1 MTNIQ
6 DDQLVNQQPGDNAAK
21 MADDAQETR
30 PKPSK
35 ADVDELINQLEALH
49 QEIAAK
55 TVKPASENTEKE
67 DEPVKLEAPP
77 TIPALTSS
85 DEPQL
90 AADNPISAA
99 TPTTENKP
107 TSDVD
112 LDQFIND
119 LETKIAEKNGNDNQ
133 ELSFSEKVRQTTDM
147 LKQNEADIKPEEPE
161 ISPPTAIKEETPH
174 LQENSVTENFNQRRP
189 SLDLSGVNQV
199 EPPTL
204 TLNNGQLEENKTEMH
219 NPELQIPPT
228 EMPVETPVEKPVEP
242 VATPIA
248 EVENTDE
255 EALENQNIFTML
267 DIKDQDETER
277 EKFLEELENLIWDN
291 FIEVELPLLLNSEE
305 KNQAD
310 QILADTSK
318 TEDER
323 KEALLVYL
331 EKFIPNL
338 DEVMYKKALTLKK
351 EMVEERLAKMRRQA
365 DEEHNL
371 NLMADLDQIQELI
384 KAGRYKTAVELL
396 NKN

>member
-228 EMPVETPVEKPVEP
+228 EMPVETPVEKPVKP

-351 EMVEERLAKMRRQA
+351 EMFEERLAKMRRQA

>member
-35 ADVDELINQLEALH
+35 DDVDELINQLEALH

-351 EMVEERLAKMRRQA
+351 EMFEERLAKMRRQA

>member
-242 VATPIA
+242 VATLIA

-351 EMVEERLAKMRRQA
+351 EMFEERLAKMRRQA

>member
-90 AADNPISAA
+90 VADNPISAA

>member
-77 TIPALTSS
+77 IIPALTSS

-351 EMVEERLAKMRRQA
+351 EMFEERLAKMRRQA

>member
-318 TEDER
+318 TKDER

-351 EMVEERLAKMRRQA
+351 EMFEERLAKMRRQA

>member
-351 EMVEERLAKMRRQA
+351 EMFEERLAKMRRQA

>member
-6 DDQLVNQQPGDNAAK
+6 DDQLVNQQPADNAAK

-30 PKPSK
+30 LKPSK

-351 EMVEERLAKMRRQA
+351 EMFEERLAKMRRQA